1 MRRNTTLGITAM
13 LATKLLREPKLYLV
27 IAMLVAIL
35 DEYTGGARHILLQ
48 YHFGVNAW
56 GSFACLTSYSYL
68 MLWVVAGFLIL
79 ISDVP
84 FSSENTLFE
93 CVRTTRIQS
102 IVGRIWYILLVSVL
116 YTLMVFLLVSIV
128 QFASPL
134 HPDRWDKALY
144 TMSRGQ
150 TIDGVFL
157 RIPSGIVAACSPFGA
172 WAAASA
178 LLIAVLFMLGLMMF
192 SLSLFINKRF
202 AICITGLWAALD
214 FAVVYMMLDPS
225 LFYGSPMSWAR
236 LELLATAGYYTQQPS
251 VQYCLLML
259 LAFSGLWIT
268 ASCLFAKN
276 QKWFDR
282 EMIGEG
288 EQGS

>member
-1 MRRNTTLGITAM
+1 
-13 LATKLLREPKLYLV
+13 
-27 IAMLVAIL
+27 
-35 DEYTGGARHILLQ
+35 
-48 YHFGVNAW
+48 
-56 GSFACLTSYSYL
+56 
-68 MLWVVAGFLIL
+68 
-79 ISDVP
+79 
-84 FSSENTLFE
+84 
-93 CVRTTRIQS
+93 
-102 IVGRIWYILLVSVL
+102 
-116 YTLMVFLLVSIV
+116 
-128 QFASPL
+128 
-134 HPDRWDKALY
+134 
-144 TMSRGQ
+144 
-150 TIDGVFL
+150 
-157 RIPSGIVAACSPFGA
+157 
-172 WAAASA
+172 
-178 LLIAVLFMLGLMMF
+178 MLGLMMF